1 MRFSGSVYKDGKF
14 WLAEV
19 PMLEAMTQ
27 GTTKKEAFEMVKDL
41 VETLANEP
49 DFVVTVYPGKEG
61 AFEVGS
67 EDTRTM
73 IRLLLRRQREKSGL
87 SLADVAHRLG
97 AKSRNAY
104 ARYERGNSVPTIEKL
119 DELLQAVSPDQDIV
133 FHQSR

>member
-19 PMLEAMTQ
+19 PMLEALTQ
-27 GTTKKEAFEMVKDL
+27 GHTKKEAFEMVKDL
-41 VETLANEP
+41 VETLANMS
-49 DFVVTVYPGKEG
+49 DFVVTVYPNKDGS
-61 AFEVGS
+61 FEVGS

>member
-1 MRFSGSVYKDGKF
+1 MRFSGSIYKDGKF

-19 PMLEAMTQ
+19 PILEAMTQ
-27 GTTKKEAFEMVKDL
+27 GVTKKEAYEMVKDL
-41 VETLANEP
+41 VETLANQP
-49 DFVVTVYPGKEG
+49 DFVVTVYPNKDGS
-61 AFEVGS
+61 FEIGS

-87 SLADVAHRLG
+87 SLTDVANRLG

-104 ARYERGNSVPTIEKL
+104 ARYERGNSVPTVEKL
-119 DELLQAVSPDQDIV
+119 DELLQAVSPDHDLV